1 VKASPAQFLLRT
13 VRNRCRSQGGVAEK
27 NTMGWKLTFALVL
40 VSVAVVSA
48 LAAGGE
54 PENEAVVREEAAKQL
69 SALREY
75 LLRR

>member
-1 VKASPAQFLLRT
+1 VRDILLRM
-13 VRNRCRSQGGVAEK
+13 VCDWSDQKLRRGAREK
-27 NTMGWKLTFALVL
+27 NTMGWRFTFALLL

-54 PENEAVVREEAAKQL
+54 PENEAVVREEAAQQL

>member
-1 VKASPAQFLLRT
+1 MREIALRAVAAGGIESKAGAR
-13 VRNRCRSQGGVAEK
+13 EK
-27 NTMGWKLTFALVL
+27 NTMGWRFTFALVL

-54 PENEAVVREEAAKQL
+54 PENEAVVREEAARQL

-75 LLRR
+75 LIRR

>member
-1 VKASPAQFLLRT
+1 
-13 VRNRCRSQGGVAEK
+13 
-27 NTMGWKLTFALVL
+27 MGWKLTFALVL

-54 PENEAVVREEAAKQL
+54 PENEAVVQEEAAKQL

-75 LLRR
+75 LLSR